1 MAVKSRP
8 RAALAA
14 RALLLAAAV
23 TLCAAAG
30 PLKVPTARP
39 GECWDKMLGELQ
51 ASDRPGKVRK
61 SEGNGWG
68 GVLRSLCRHRLTPR
82 PAAAAI
88 LNPTATPHLPSITGL
103 RPDLLRRQHH

>member
-68 GVLRSLCRHRLTPR
+68 GVLRSLCRVP
-82 PAAAAI
+82 PPPPPPPPDAAACCCH
-88 LNPTATPHLPSITGL
+88 PQPHCYSPPSL
-103 RPDLLRRQHH
+103 HHRASA

>member
-1 MAVKSRP
+1 MAGTSRP

-61 SEGNGWG
+61 SEGEMVGEARFG
-68 GVLRSLCRHRLTPR
+68 PLCQVPLSP
-82 PAAAAI
+82 PPPPDAADSTSRY
-88 LNPTATPHLPSITGL
+88 L
-103 RPDLLRRQHH
+103 